1 MARRY
6 KRQGPG
12 AAAVV
17 LPQLRAASHYATDK
31 ATTLAKGLT
40 ERAIVGAGLGRLSK
54 AVGSTSSVKKGRTRT
69 EFAFGVVFARG
80 STESRGN
87 QALLAYSEGAT
98 ITPGRGKKWLAFPTG
113 AIPTR
118 VGRKKMTPELY
129 NRSALVQT
137 IGKLQFVQ
145 GKKANEAF
153 LVAKRVTVSRRTGRA
168 KANTGRVP
176 RGADAKK
183 GVVAFILIKF
193 TKRAQRFDQKA
204 IMQRANRST
213 PIFAQEF
220 LERQ

>member
-6 KRQGPG
+6 KRQGQG
-12 AAAVV
+12 ARAIV
-17 LPQLRAASHYATDK
+17 LPQLRAASHYSVDK
-31 ATTLAKGLT
+31 STKLALGLT
-40 ERAIVGAGLGRLSK
+40 QQAITGAGLGRLSR
-54 AVGSTSSVKKGRTRT
+54 AVGATSSVKKGRTQS
-69 EFAFGVVFARG
+69 EFAYGAIYARG
-80 STESRGN
+80 KTESRGN
-87 QALLAYSEGAT
+87 QALLAYSEGAS
-98 ITPGRGKKWLAFPTG
+98 ITPGRGKRWLAFATG
-113 AIPTR
+113 AIPSR

-145 GKKANEAF
+145 GKKAGEAY
-153 LVAKRVTVSRRTGRA
+153 LVAKKVTVSRRTGRA

-183 GVVAFILIKF
+183 GVVAFILIKY
-193 TKRAQRFDQKA
+193 TKRAQRFDQDK
-204 IMQRANRST
+204 IMQRANRAT